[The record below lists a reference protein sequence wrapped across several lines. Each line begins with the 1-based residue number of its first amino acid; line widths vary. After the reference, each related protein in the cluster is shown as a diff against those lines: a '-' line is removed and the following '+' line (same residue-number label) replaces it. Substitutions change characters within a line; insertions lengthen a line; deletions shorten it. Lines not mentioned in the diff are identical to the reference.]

1 MKLRLSLYLLLVFCL
16 IITACISE
24 PGDDDDTSN
33 TDSSSTEL
41 SSEVSSS
48 SENEVSSD
56 NQMSSDNKSS
66 DEETSSSSDK
76 VSSSNPSSATNT
88 SSRDEESSSSDSD
101 PKSSSIDESPSSSSK
116 DQTSSAK
123 ESSSSNKD
131 SSSSKKESS
140 SSEITSSSSSEKS
153 SSSEANSSSSEEP
166 SSSSETPQITSK
178 VTGLNLAIDRQV
190 IQQISEGETIEIQR
204 TDNETINFYAIVEG
218 NNITSVKF
226 EATGWADARDEDKT
240 PNPWAAHG
248 QGVSFPDGETAITLK
263 ITPVEDLGEGTSL
276 TISFTI
282 KIPEEEPSSSS
293 EEPSSSSEMSSSSDE
308 SSSSVPT
315 TTPAEEKNVSFK
327 TSDNVTIRAT
337 LGIPELDG
345 NSKPAVI
352 FIHAGGRNRSNWTN
366 TDVYDDL
373 WDQGFYVLA
382 IDLRD
387 HGSSDKP
394 GTSDFYN
401 NPNGAPRDVQA
412 AIDYLEDIDDVDD
425 SKIAII
431 GESVGGNLACVF
443 SQDKYNV
450 KTAVSMSSKTSAVVN
465 LGDISGTPKLKNVF
479 HISSV
484 GDGGGDRKDWAEE
497 LYGYTS
503 GERKVVSNY
512 SGSGHGVSIFNS
524 NPGAE
529 QDIIDWI
536 LDTID

>member
-1 MKLRLSLYLLLVFCL
+1 MKLRLSLYHILALCL
-16 IITACISE
+16 ILSACISE
-24 PGDDDDTSN
+24 PADDDDTSN

-41 SSEVSSS
+41 SSQNKSSS
-48 SENEVSSD
+48 DMEVSSD
-56 NQMSSDNKSS
+56 NQMSSDNVSS
-66 DEETSSSSDK
+66 EDESPASSTTTSSANQSSE
-76 VSSSNPSSATNT
+76 TNK
-88 SSRDEESSSSDSD
+88 SSRDEESSSSESD
-101 PKSSSIDESPSSSSK
+101 PISSSSDDQNSSSSEDPISSSID
-116 DQTSSAK
+116 A
-123 ESSSSNKD
+123 SSSSNED
-131 SSSSKKESS
+131 SSSSTEESS
-140 SSEITSSSSSEKS
+140 SSEMNISSSSDD
-153 SSSEANSSSSEEP
+153 SSSSEEP
-166 SSSSETPQITSK
+166 SSSSEDPQATGK
-178 VTGLNLAIDRQV
+178 VTGLNLAIERQI
-190 IQQISEGETIEIQR
+190 IQEISEGETIEIQR
-204 TDNETINFYAIVEG
+204 EDNETINFYAIVEG
-218 NNITSVKF
+218 DDITSMKF
-226 EATGWADARDEDKT
+226 EATGWDDVRDEDTT
-240 PNPWAAHG
+240 PDPWAAHG
-248 QGVSFPDGETAITLK
+248 QGVSFPDGETTITLK
-263 ITPVEDLGEGTSL
+263 ITPVEDSGEGTSL
-276 TISFTI
+276 TITFTI
-282 KIPEEEPSSSS
+282 KIPEEPSSSS
-293 EEPSSSSEMSSSSDE
+293 EEPSSSSEISSSSDV
-308 SSSSVPT
+308 SSSSTPT
-315 TTPAEEKNVSFK
+315 TTPAEEKSVSFE

-352 FIHAGGRNRSNWTN
+352 FIHAGGRSRSNWTS

-425 SKIAII
+425 SKIAIV

-443 SQDKYNV
+443 SQDQYNV

-465 LGDISGTPKLKNVF
+465 LGDISGTPQLKNVF

-497 LYGYTS
+497 LYDYTS
-503 GERKVVSNY
+503 GERKVVSDY

-529 QDIIDWI
+529 QEIIDWI